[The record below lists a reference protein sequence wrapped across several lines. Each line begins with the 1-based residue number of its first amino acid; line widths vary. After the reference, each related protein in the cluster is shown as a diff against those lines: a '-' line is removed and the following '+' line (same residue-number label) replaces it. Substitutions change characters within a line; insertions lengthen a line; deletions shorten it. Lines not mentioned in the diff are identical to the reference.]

1 MEILMNKNDYTD
13 AYVNIKVPYFQI
25 GQKVHLYFPDTMT
38 KEGIVCEQPS
48 LKQIKQELLDIIL
61 EDLDDI
67 PRDEFTEGE
76 EFGLREAIQII
87 DKYIN
92 WTK

>member
-1 MEILMNKNDYTD
+1 MNKNDYID
-13 AYVNIKVPYFQI
+13 AYVHIKVPYFQI
-25 GQKVHLYFPDTMT
+25 GQKAHIYFPDTMT

-48 LKQIKQELLDIIL
+48 FKQIKQELLDIIQEDL
-61 EDLDDI
+61 EDV

-87 DKYIN
+87 DKYIH
-92 WTK
+92 WTE

>member
-1 MEILMNKNDYTD
+1 MSSITCSKL
-13 AYVNIKVPYFQI
+13 
-25 GQKVHLYFPDTMT
+25 
-38 KEGIVCEQPS
+38 
-48 LKQIKQELLDIIL
+48 LKQINQELLDIIE